1 MILEHWKYRDPLEG
15 LIAQE
20 SRSCKGC
27 KHLAELWG
35 AQYCEAGHAKKHGSD
50 NMRRCANYREI
61 E

>member
-27 KHLAELWG
+27 KHLNDVRI
-35 AQYCEAGHAKKHGSD
+35 AGQLVQVCDKGKKPIKK
-50 NMRRCANYREI
+50 CPKYREA

>member
-27 KHLAELWG
+27 KHLDAIRIAGQLVQVCNKGKKPIKKCPKYQEAE
-35 AQYCEAGHAKKHGSD
+35 
-50 NMRRCANYREI
+50 
-61 E
+61 

>member
-27 KHLAELWG
+27 KHLNAVRI
-35 AQYCEAGHAKKHGSD
+35 AGQLVQVCDKGKKPIKK
-50 NMRRCANYREI
+50 CPKYREA

>member
-20 SRSCKGC
+20 ARSCKGC
-27 KHLAELWG
+27 KHLDAIRIVGQLVQVCDKG
-35 AQYCEAGHAKKHGSD
+35 KNPIKK
-50 NMRRCANYREI
+50 CPKYREA